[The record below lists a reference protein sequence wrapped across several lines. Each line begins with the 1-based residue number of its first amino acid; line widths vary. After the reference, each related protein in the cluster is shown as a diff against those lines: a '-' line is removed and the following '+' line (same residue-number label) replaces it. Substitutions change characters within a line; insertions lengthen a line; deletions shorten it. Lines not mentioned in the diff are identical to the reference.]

1 MAVRAPARAS
11 VQGSSYDGAA
21 RALRR
26 PAEPVDA
33 APRAQ
38 GAVRRGRGA
47 GTERAVELLGA
58 GPATAGARRARR
70 PVRHG
75 ATGDGICYG
84 ADHRGDETGLPT
96 GLPSVRRTVR
106 RRLSAGAGGRGRA
119 CIATASGVRASL
131 LALRS
136 GRGGPSRGE
145 ADAASARSGGG
156 CRLGRGPRPVGSGT
170 RASARAAGTLRIPV
184 SHGHLP
190 RMGRAHRPGCAVTSI
205 VARRT
210 CILPRA
216 SRSRRRAVRAPHPPR
231 RVRAPRPHR
240 LVRGPRP
247 RVPPPRPS
255 PTDMTDP
262 LPLLV

>member
-75 ATGDGICYG
+75 AAGDGICYG
-84 ADHRGDETGLPT
+84 ADHCGDETGLP
-96 GLPSVRRTVR
+96 PVRRTVR
-106 RRLSAGAGGRGRA
+106 RRLSAGAGGCGRTR
-119 CIATASGVRASL
+119 IAAAPGVRAPL
-131 LALRS
+131 LVLRS

-156 CRLGRGPRPVGSGT
+156 CRLGRGPRPVGGGT
-170 RASARAAGTLRIPV
+170 RVSARAAGTLRISV

-190 RMGRAHRPGCAVTSI
+190 RMSRAHRPGCAMTSI
-205 VARRT
+205 VARRA

-216 SRSRRRAVRAPHPPR
+216 SRSRRRAVRAP
-231 RVRAPRPHR
+231 RPHR
-240 LVRGPRP
+240 
-247 RVPPPRPS
+247 RV
-255 PTDMTDP
+255 
-262 LPLLV
+262 